1 MFRGALTHFE
11 VDARALGAAGGAAV
25 TARIR
30 SPSGGG
36 VEAAVEDRGDGT
48 YGVQYT
54 PYEEGMGS
62 MGCSTH
68 PMRKVRALWG
78 AVQALWGAV
87 HTL

>member
-54 PYEEGMGS
+54 PYEEGMGAMGCS
-62 MGCSTH
+62 AGPMGCSTH
-68 PMRKVRALWG
+68 PMRKVW
-78 AVQALWGAV
+78 VLWGAV